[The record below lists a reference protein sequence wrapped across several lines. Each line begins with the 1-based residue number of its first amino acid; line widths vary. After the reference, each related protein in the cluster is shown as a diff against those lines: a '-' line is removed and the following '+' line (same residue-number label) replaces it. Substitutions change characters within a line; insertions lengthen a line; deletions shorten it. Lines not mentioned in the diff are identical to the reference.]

1 MEIHSTPPASNIARS
16 SVLLTVSLTRE
27 TDVVTARQRA
37 RQLARLLGFDAQD
50 QIRLA
55 TATSEIARN
64 VIQYARSGRVE
75 FGIGPAGPGTLQNA
89 FVVTVSDAGPGIRN
103 LQDILDGNYAS
114 KSGLGVGLTGT
125 RRMMDHFTMESAVG
139 EGTRVTFAKE
149 LPAAKL
155 TASEIGR
162 ITEELARDLPKGPEE
177 ELRQQNREALAT
189 IEMLRRSE
197 TELRRVQDELLH
209 LNQELEATNRG
220 VVALYAELDQRAE
233 ALRAANE
240 IKTHFLSHMS
250 HEFRT
255 PLNSILALT
264 TLLTRRTD
272 GDLTPDQ
279 DKQVGYIRT
288 AAEELF
294 EMVNDLLDLAKVE
307 AGKLEMKYSE
317 VRIGR
322 VMDALRGLLR
332 PLSTSDRVNLVFDDV
347 DPSLRLTTDEGK
359 LAQILRNLISNALK
373 FTEAGE
379 VRISAD
385 CGEGSIFLRVADTGI
400 GIAPVNQTRIFE
412 EFAQIDNPLQR
423 KVRGTGLGLPLSRKL
438 AELLGGTLKVESTLG
453 VGSTFT
459 LTLPYQVACLGATVP
474 AAEILPPPVESVLII
489 DDSERDRYLVRQIF
503 RGAPFRI
510 IEAANGSEGTERAR
524 FERPALI
531 ILDIV
536 MPGMTGFDVL
546 DELKSDPQTS
556 SIPVVIHSSVA
567 LNDHDRARLDNRQA
581 AILPKGAVGQEQGL
595 KLFLDIM
602 KGRNVSRVA
611 N

>member
-1 MEIHSTPPASNIARS
+1 MEIHSNAPIPDLSRTGA
-16 SVLLTVSLTRE
+16 LLTVSLTRE
-27 TDVVTARQRA
+27 IDVVTARQRA
-37 RQLARLLGFDAQD
+37 RQLARLLGFDTQD

-64 VIQYARSGRVE
+64 VIQYAGSGRVE
-75 FGIGPAGPGTLQNA
+75 FAVGLAGLAAKNS
-89 FVVTVSDAGPGIRN
+89 FVITVSDSGPGIRN
-103 LQDILDGNYAS
+103 VQNILDGYYAS

-125 RRMMDHFTMESAVG
+125 RRIMDHFTMESAVG

-149 LPAAKL
+149 LPTAKL
-155 TASEIGR
+155 SGSDIAR

-307 AGKLEMKYSE
+307 AGKLDMKFAE

-332 PLSTSDRVNLVFDDV
+332 PLSTSERVTLVFDDV
-347 DPSLRLTTDEGK
+347 DPSLRITTDEGK
-359 LAQILRNLISNALK
+359 LAQILRNLVSNALK

-379 VRISAD
+379 VRVSVECAD
-385 CGEGSIFLRVADTGI
+385 DSILLRVADTGI
-400 GIAPVNQTRIFE
+400 GIAPANQARIFE

-438 AELLGGTLKVESTLG
+438 AELLGGTLKVESAIG

-459 LTLPYQVACLGATVP
+459 LSLPYQASGPESPNLD
-474 AAEILPPPVESVLII
+474 AETLPPPSDSILII

-503 RGAPFRI
+503 RGTPYRI

-524 FERPALI
+524 FERPCLI
-531 ILDIV
+531 VLDIV

-546 DELKSDPQTS
+546 DELKADPLTK

-567 LNDHDRARLDNRQA
+567 LNDHDKERLNNRQS

-595 KLFLDIM
+595 KLFLEII
-602 KGRNVSRVA
+602 KGRNVSTDA